1 MGPPGVPRVQLV
13 VFDCDGVLVDSETLA
28 CGVEARALTALGY
41 PISGEEV
48 ARRYAGL
55 SDADMR
61 RAVEREIGRAL
72 PGDHEARCA
81 AALEEAFRRELKP
94 VGGMAAVVDGVAAA
108 GCGRCVASSSAP
120 ERLRLALTVTG
131 LWEKLA
137 PNVFSAKMVA
147 RGKPAPDLFL
157 FAAERMGVEPA
168 ACLVIEDS
176 VPGIQ
181 AARAAGMTAIG
192 FAGSGHCGPDHAAR
206 LRDAGADEVSPDAR
220 SLDALLRGFGVAAS
234 AR

>member
-1 MGPPGVPRVQLV
+1 MGPPGARKVRLV

-28 CGVEARALTALGY
+28 CGVEARALTAFGY
-41 PISGEEV
+41 PITGEEV

-72 PGDHEARCA
+72 PPDYPERCK

-94 VGGMAAVVDGVAAA
+94 VAGIPEVIDAVTAADL
-108 GCGRCVASSSAP
+108 GRCVASSSAP
-120 ERLRLALTVTG
+120 ERLKLALTITG
-131 LWEKLA
+131 LWEKFA

-157 FAAERMGVEPA
+157 FAAGRMGVDPA
-168 ACLVIEDS
+168 ACLVVEDS
-176 VPGIQ
+176 VPGVQ
-181 AARAAGMTAIG
+181 AARAAGMTAVG
-192 FAGSGHCGPDHAAR
+192 FAGGGHCGPDHAAR
-206 LRDAGADEVSPDAR
+206 LREAGAERVCADAR
-220 SLDALLRGFGVAAS
+220 ALSDALRGFGIG
-234 AR
+234 